1 MEKKYRIQIYLLFVW
16 LIFDS
21 CSTQNSA
28 DLILIT
34 PSYTVNE
41 RQPWAEAVA
50 IKNNKIVFV
59 GTKNEAMF
67 WKGSSTR
74 LMNNPD
80 GMLLPGFIDTHVH
93 LLTGGIEMS
102 QCYLN
107 DLGSPEEIFET
118 IKNYIS
124 KNPDDKWIRG
134 GGWLLPIFPDGN
146 PLKEWLDDISSDKPI
161 FLYSADV
168 HSAWVNS
175 KALELAGI
183 NSQTKDPPGG
193 VIERYPNTKEP
204 SGVLRESAM
213 DLVASLLPKIKK
225 IEIQKGL
232 DVSIKEASRFGITT
246 MLDAGTDTYPPNYS
260 LHSDYDGLDAYR
272 EFSNNKDASIRVAAS
287 QYAHPTLWREHLPI
301 IKKRKYDND
310 FGSMNI
316 IKFFIDGVIEG
327 GTAAMIEPYL
337 GTNNYG
343 IMNWSSDTLNAA
355 FYEYEKAGFQ
365 IHAHA
370 IGDFGIRTTL
380 DAFEYAR
387 SKNKSTDQRHMI
399 CHTQLVHPDD
409 IIRFRDL
416 GVLASFQALWAYPD
430 KYIKDLTIPRL
441 GQPRSEW
448 IYPINSIKKAGGR
461 ITGGSDW
468 TVSSLNPL
476 VAMEVAI
483 TRKEPGQKDGESLI
497 PEEAVTLETILEA
510 YTLEAAYGLFLDEKI
525 GSIEVGKLADI
536 VVLDRNLFKIP
547 KHEIHSVKVNQT
559 IFNGKIVYEKD

>member
-1 MEKKYRIQIYLLFVW
+1 M
-16 LIFDS
+16 
-21 CSTQNSA
+21 
-28 DLILIT
+28 
-34 PSYTVNE
+34 NE
-41 RQPWAEAVA
+41 TQPWTEAVA
-50 IKNNKIVFV
+50 IKKNKIVFA
-59 GTKNEAMF
+59 GTKIEAML

-74 LMNNPD
+74 VINNPN

-93 LLTGGIEMS
+93 LLSGGIEMS

-107 DLGSPEEIFET
+107 DLGSSEEIFGT
-118 IKNYIS
+118 IKNYIN
-124 KNPDDKWIRG
+124 KNPDAKWIRG
-134 GGWLLPIFPDGN
+134 GGWLLPIFTDGN
-146 PLKEWLDDISSDKPI
+146 PLKEWLDEISLDKPI

-213 DLVASLLPKIKK
+213 DLVASLLPKITKN
-225 IEIQKGL
+225 EIQKGL

-246 MLDAGTDTYPPNYS
+246 VLDAGTDTYPPNYS
-260 LHSDYDGLDAYR
+260 SEKNYDGLSAY
-272 EFSNNKDASIRVAAS
+272 EGISNDNNTSIRVAAS
-287 QYAHPTLWREHLPI
+287 QYAHPIFWRKHLPI
-301 IKKRKYDND
+301 IKKRRYDND

-337 GTNNYG
+337 GTNNHG
-343 IMNWSSDTLNAA
+343 IMNWSSDTLNVA

-370 IGDFGIRTTL
+370 IGDLGIRTTL

-387 SKNKSTDQRHMI
+387 INNKTTDQRHMI

-409 IIRFRDL
+409 IIRFKDL
-416 GVLASFQALWAYPD
+416 GVLASFQPLWAYPD

-441 GQPRSEW
+441 GKPRSDW
-448 IYPINSIKKAGGR
+448 IYPINSVKKAGGR

-476 VAMEVAI
+476 YGIEVAI

-497 PEEAVTLETILEA
+497 PEEAVTLETILNG
-510 YTLEAAYGLFLDEKI
+510 YTLEAAYGLFLDDKI